1 MDLVGLEQS
10 LLEVPAGNLSL
21 AEKQLVELA
30 KSLSLPIDRTSLLIL
45 DEPTAALNSFQA
57 DRLHNILLD
66 RVKKGV
72 SILYVSHRLEDVLF
86 VCDEVSVLHEG
97 EIKLTSD
104 TSQLTSK
111 ALIEVMTGR
120 ELQRHRDDESRV
132 YGKVKLEVKDLSTR
146 ELPTQ
151 SRWHVTAERFWE
163 LRVCLGRVDRS
174 YFMLCLALA

>member
-1 MDLVGLEQS
+1 M
-10 LLEVPAGNLSL
+10 
-21 AEKQLVELA
+21 
-30 KSLSLPIDRTSLLIL
+30 
-45 DEPTAALNSFQA
+45 
-57 DRLHNILLD
+57 
-66 RVKKGV
+66 
-72 SILYVSHRLEDVLF
+72 SHRLEDVLF

-132 YGKVKLEVKDLSTR
+132 YGKVKLKLRIS
-146 ELPTQ
+146 LPENYHTQ

-163 LRVCLGRVDRS
+163 LRVCLVGSIGVTSCYVWFWPREERACNT
-174 YFMLCLALA
+174 L